1 MPKTLVIDVP
11 HRIGF
16 SLAIPNAL
24 VKVRA
29 VEESCVY
36 KVPEYPTIRKTCGVE
51 ISFARRRGESEG
63 KLDYLTTSSETSM
76 PKCVKGLCSSW
87 HRASSGRYIH
97 VVRGSSRCKPSI
109 IEATTLD

>member
-63 KLDYLTTSSETSM
+63 KLDYLTTVEYRM
-76 PKCVKGLCSSW
+76 PKCAMGHVSPW
-87 HRASSGRYIH
+87 RRVSSGRYIH
-97 VVRGSSRCKPSI
+97 VV
-109 IEATTLD
+109 

>member
-16 SLAIPNAL
+16 SLAIPNVL

-63 KLDYLTTSSETSM
+63 KLDYLTTSET
-76 PKCVKGLCSSW
+76 KHAKVCEGILFVL
-87 HRASSGRYIH
+87 AS
-97 VVRGSSRCKPSI
+97 CQ
-109 IEATTLD
+109 